1 MKRDLRFRSTCREQQ
16 SNKTDHAGQQEQQQQ
31 QQHHHHG
38 LPLLP
43 SLAFDSKTSS
53 PVPSLSPFLFPP
65 LSPPLPSAFSL
76 PAPPAPPSPPSAA
89 GGRASMKK
97 AQGAVVFRTDDPLAG
112 RDYRP
117 AMPGDNPDFW
127 EGSQWDLL
135 GFAAEYL
142 WVFGIVLA
150 VSTESYCVG
159 PIPSNALLVPQV

>member
-1 MKRDLRFRSTCREQQ
+1 MASQAVCLSR
-16 SNKTDHAGQQEQQQQ
+16 A
-31 QQHHHHG
+31 
-38 LPLLP
+38 
-43 SLAFDSKTSS
+43 
-53 PVPSLSPFLFPP
+53 PVPSVCLSGSGSSSFCRSDRATLMRVNGSDVTVGSTARVVASQSRP
-65 LSPPLPSAFSL
+65 
-76 PAPPAPPSPPSAA
+76 

-150 VSTESYCVG
+150 IVSSLYAVTSYNQDEEVVEPTDSAVIVESSA
-159 PIPSNALLVPQV
+159 PSEADQLLEPFVDDAPPL

>member
-1 MKRDLRFRSTCREQQ
+1 
-16 SNKTDHAGQQEQQQQ
+16 
-31 QQHHHHG
+31 
-38 LPLLP
+38 
-43 SLAFDSKTSS
+43 
-53 PVPSLSPFLFPP
+53 
-65 LSPPLPSAFSL
+65 
-76 PAPPAPPSPPSAA
+76 
-89 GGRASMKK
+89 MKK

-150 VSTESYCVG
+150 IVSSLYAVTSYNQDEEAGEPTDSAVIVESSSITIHHLLPLFPRLTLQIVSSLYAVTSYNQDEEVVETGSDCVE
-159 PIPSNALLVPQV
+159 